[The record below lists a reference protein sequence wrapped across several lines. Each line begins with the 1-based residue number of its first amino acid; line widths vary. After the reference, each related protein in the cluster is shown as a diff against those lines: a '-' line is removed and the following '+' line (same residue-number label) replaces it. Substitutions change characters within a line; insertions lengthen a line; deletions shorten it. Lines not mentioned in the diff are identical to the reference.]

1 MPFWGLLKRELFGK
15 EPIERL
21 NESQI
26 EFLTGLTQD
35 VLSIIREE
43 IKQVDFWESY
53 PKQKRLKSYLISHFI
68 GKISS
73 FSEHGSSENSLF
85 KKRNEIAQ
93 KLIELA
99 YHIYGK

>member
-53 PKQKRLKSYLISHFI
+53 PKQKRLKVLSNISLYRENKFLF
-68 GKISS
+68 GTWQFRKFS
-73 FSEHGSSENSLF
+73 F
-85 KKRNEIAQ
+85 
-93 KLIELA
+93 
-99 YHIYGK
+99 